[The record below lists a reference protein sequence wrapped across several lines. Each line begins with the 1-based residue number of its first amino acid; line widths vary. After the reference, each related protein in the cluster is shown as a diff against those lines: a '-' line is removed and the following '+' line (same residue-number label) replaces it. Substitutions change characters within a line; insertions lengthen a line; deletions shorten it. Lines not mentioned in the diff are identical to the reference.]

1 MRTLK
6 QILTEN
12 IVYVNDEWVISYII
26 TDVKEW
32 LQQKRT
38 KYPRLN
44 NYPDYATKIE
54 LIEYVDILTDWASD
68 REEYTELLEELDI
81 ES

>member
-1 MRTLK
+1 MTTLK
-6 QILTEN
+6 QILEKVRYLDSLQN
-12 IVYVNDEWVISYII
+12 WQVRKC
-26 TDVKEW
+26 VKEW

-54 LIEYVDILTDWASD
+54 LVNYVEELTDWAIE
-68 REEYTELLEELDI
+68 REEYIELLEDLE
-81 ES
+81 